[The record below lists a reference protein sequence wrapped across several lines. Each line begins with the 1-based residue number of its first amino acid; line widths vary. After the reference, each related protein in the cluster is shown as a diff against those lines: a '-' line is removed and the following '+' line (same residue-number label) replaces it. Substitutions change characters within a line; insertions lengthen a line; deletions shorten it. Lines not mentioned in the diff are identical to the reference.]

1 MLADAWKP
9 YMKNLDA
16 EYTDA
21 SCYES
26 MMRFPTDVKLLW
38 ECVQRAYKMMC
49 GISADLGERMMRI
62 KYNEGKLGIQEAAQV
77 HSQADTKDDHE
88 IAIVGQDA
96 R

>member
-1 MLADAWKP
+1 
-9 YMKNLDA
+9 
-16 EYTDA
+16 
-21 SCYES
+21 
-26 MMRFPTDVKLLW
+26 
-38 ECVQRAYKMMC
+38 MMC